1 MPQIL
6 YADKDILVVV
16 KPVGMLSEEAP
27 EGSLPTLLAA
37 TYGRLFPVY
46 ARNKR
51 AAAALSLAVAENR
64 LVKRYAAV
72 LEGAPQKN
80 EDTLVDLL
88 FKDARQ
94 GKSFVVKTP
103 RKGAREAVL
112 SYAVT
117 GTATHGGKPLTRV
130 DITLKTGR
138 SHQIRVQL
146 SSRGTPL
153 VGDGKYGARV
163 KAASPSLFAA
173 CLTLPHPEDG
183 RELTFAAKPQGF
195 PFDLFAPTEIERK
208 YLIRMPNVAALAKEK
223 GCRILSVEQTYL
235 VAKEGETH
243 RVRLVREGD
252 KTTYIETVKSRVN
265 ALSAVEHEAEI
276 TADRYAELLTS
287 ADPTRH
293 TIVKTR
299 YRIPV
304 GARVAEIDVYPF
316 WQDRAVLE
324 IELADEQE
332 TVWLPPF
339 AKVIREVTADFR
351 YKNVNLAKS
360 VPNDDIF

>member
-1 MPQIL
+1 MKKPKNFLFWVGCFASIL
-6 YADKDILVVV
+6 FLTI
-16 KPVGMLSEEAP
+16 P
-27 EGSLPTLLAA
+27 LL
-37 TYGRLFPVY
+37 LHFFPGFE
-46 ARNKR
+46 
-51 AAAALSLAVAENR
+51 SC
-64 LVKRYAAV
+64 
-72 LEGAPQKN
+72 
-80 EDTLVDLL
+80 
-88 FKDARQ
+88 
-94 GKSFVVKTP
+94 
-103 RKGAREAVL
+103 
-112 SYAVT
+112 
-117 GTATHGGKPLTRV
+117 
-130 DITLKTGR
+130 I
-138 SHQIRVQL
+138 
-146 SSRGTPL
+146 
-153 VGDGKYGARV
+153 
-163 KAASPSLFAA
+163 SLF
-173 CLTLPHPEDG
+173 LRPL
-183 RELTFAAKPQGF
+183 K
-195 PFDLFAPTEIERK
+195 
-208 YLIRMPNVAALAKEK
+208 
-223 GCRILSVEQTYL
+223 SVEY
-235 VAKEGETH
+235 
-243 RVRLVREGD
+243 